1 MQDRHKIHIAL
12 PRRPAIRSALENA
25 LRVASNLH
33 LGNYDLT
40 DKIDDAEVVVTDSET
55 QSNEIGRLPDSVRYL
70 QLIDC
75 GSGAPNMTSDDLTVA
90 NASSLLVQRSDQLGN
105 RPVARNRTPIIQN
118 PAKSP
123 ECRRN
128 HRFRILG
135 LRTRQT
141 VEQIRERKFWVNDIR
156 TPKQMSFQS
165 VRGSPVLAR
174 SCSCLNQRHRVSS
187 PSITDPTSNPL
198 LSRRE
203 LGLLEIGATII
214 NMSGGKV
221 VDRGSDQDVERVP
234 RAKHRLPRDAVRSR

>member
-40 DKIDDAEVVVTDSET
+40 DTIDDAKVVVTDSET
-55 QSNEIGRLPDSVRYL
+55 QSNEIGQLPDSVRYL

-75 GSGAPNMTSDDLTVA
+75 GSGAPNMTDDGLTVA
-90 NASSLLVQRSDQLGN
+90 NASSLLVHDPADWAIDQWHEIARRSSRTRQN
-105 RPVARNRTPIIQN
+105 R
-118 PAKSP
+118 P

-141 VEQIRERKFWVNDIR
+141 VERIRGKDLGERHSDTKADVIPER
-156 TPKQMSFQS
+156 
-165 VRGSPVLAR
+165 R
-174 SCSCLNQRHRVSS
+174 SAPILSRSALVSKRHRVCLCSS
-187 PSITDPTSNPL
+187 RPHFQSIAIPP
-198 LSRRE
+198 
-203 LGLLEIGATII
+203 
-214 NMSGGKV
+214 
-221 VDRGSDQDVERVP
+221 
-234 RAKHRLPRDAVRSR
+234 